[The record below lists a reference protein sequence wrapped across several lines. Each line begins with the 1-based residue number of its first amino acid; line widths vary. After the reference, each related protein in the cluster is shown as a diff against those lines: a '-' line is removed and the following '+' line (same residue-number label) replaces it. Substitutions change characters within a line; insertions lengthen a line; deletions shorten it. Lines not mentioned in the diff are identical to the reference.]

1 MKENQNI
8 FIMGDS
14 YSTYQGYNPEGYL
27 VYYSDERKD
36 APIVRGV
43 EKTWWHRLAQ
53 ETGVCIKLN
62 DSCSGSTVCNTVRA
76 VLPLSSSF
84 VNRMDKY
91 IAEDYFAKNNIDKLL
106 IFGGTNDSWMDT
118 EVGTLQYADWTEAE
132 LKCILPAFCYVLARA
147 KTVMEDILVIIN
159 TELKEEITAGFIEAC
174 GKYGVRYLMLSE
186 IDKESGHPT
195 ELGMEQI
202 AAQVKACL

>member
-27 VYYSDERKD
+27 VYYSDERTD

-43 EKTWWHRLAQ
+43 EKTWWHILDQ
-53 ETGVCIKLN
+53 KSGISLKLN

-91 IAEDYFAKNNIDKLL
+91 ISENFFADNKIDTML

-118 EVGTLQYADWTEAE
+118 AVGTLKYADWTDDE
-132 LKCILPAFCYVLARA
+132 LKCVLPAFCYVIGRA
-147 KTVMEDILVIIN
+147 KTVVEHVLVIIN
-159 TELKEEITAGFIEAC
+159 TELKEEITNGFVAAC
-174 GKYGVRYLMLSE
+174 EKVGVKYLCLKD

-195 ELGMEQI
+195 ELGMQQI
-202 AAQVKACL
+202 AEQVMACL